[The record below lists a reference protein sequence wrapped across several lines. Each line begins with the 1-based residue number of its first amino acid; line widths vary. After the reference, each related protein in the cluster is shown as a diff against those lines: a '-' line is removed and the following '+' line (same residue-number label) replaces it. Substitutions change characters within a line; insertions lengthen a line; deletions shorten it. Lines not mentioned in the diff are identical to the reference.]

1 MLVWFFQSTIIIQTS
16 DAHIVD
22 ANGNWNNLQDES
34 WDGYLEDASF
44 ADQHGSASTF
54 FETGTIMSN
63 DQLSGIQ
70 GQIDALN
77 TDIANLETQEAELTT
92 SVLNKKV

>member
-1 MLVWFFQSTIIIQTS
+1 MIEFHVWLTTCTCSY
-16 DAHIVD
+16 H
-22 ANGNWNNLQDES
+22 
-34 WDGYLEDASF
+34 
-44 ADQHGSASTF
+44 
-54 FETGTIMSN
+54 IMSN